1 MVQDNQWSEVIRI
14 LTRSVSPS
22 LIYLFGSQAKNMSR
36 PESDV
41 DIAFLSSGGPFE
53 AYTIFECA
61 QEIAAYLGKEIDL
74 IDLRKASTVF
84 QANII
89 YSGKA
94 IYCTNE
100 KERQLFEASVFQQY
114 AKLNEERAVVIEKI
128 EMSGTVYEK

>member
-1 MVQDNQWSEVIRI
+1 MLQENQLAEVIRI
-14 LTRSVSPS
+14 LVKSMSPS

-41 DIAFLSSGGPFE
+41 DIAFLSFE
-53 AYTIFECA
+53 NQLDAYAVFECA
-61 QEIAAYLGKEIDL
+61 QEIAASIGKEVDL

-89 YSGKA
+89 YSGIA
-94 IYCTNE
+94 IYCTDE
-100 KERQLFEASVFQQY
+100 KERQLFEATVFQQY

>member
-1 MVQDNQWSEVIRI
+1 MLQENQLVEVIRI
-14 LTRSVSPS
+14 LVKSMSPS

-41 DIAFLSSGGPFE
+41 DIAFLSFE
-53 AYTIFECA
+53 NQLDAYAVFECA
-61 QEIAAYLGKEIDL
+61 QEIAASIGKEVDL

-89 YSGKA
+89 YSGIA
-94 IYCTNE
+94 IYCTDE

>member
-1 MVQDNQWSEVIRI
+1 MLQENQLAEVIRI
-14 LTRSVSPS
+14 LVKSMSPS
-22 LIYLFGSQAKNMSR
+22 LIYLFGSQAKNMSQ

-41 DIAFLSSGGPFE
+41 DIAFLSFE
-53 AYTIFECA
+53 NQLDAYAVFECA
-61 QEIAAYLGKEIDL
+61 QEIAASIGKEVDL

-89 YSGKA
+89 YSGIA
-94 IYCTNE
+94 IYCTDE